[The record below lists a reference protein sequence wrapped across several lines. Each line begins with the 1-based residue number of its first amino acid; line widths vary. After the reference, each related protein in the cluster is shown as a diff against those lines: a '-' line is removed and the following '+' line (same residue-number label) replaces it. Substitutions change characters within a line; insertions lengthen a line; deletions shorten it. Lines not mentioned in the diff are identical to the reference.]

1 MRKID
6 MIFEILELIILVGKI
21 NIKYIFPQ
29 INILLHTVMRAMK
42 EKHREL
48 REYHSSNSN
57 STFQN

>member
-21 NIKYIFPQ
+21 NIKHIFPQ

-42 EKHREL
+42 EKHGEL